1 MANNKSAAPSP
12 ANRNKCLILFQEPMR
27 AIVLALI
34 LIIIAPAF
42 PGCISEVDD
51 DHPFS
56 GEWTMMGGNLMLFVE
71 GGAQAC
77 STEWNVINDTAEN
90 VHDCMAVTGMKTVST
105 FNYSFVG
112 DVLFMQTTSILI
124 EDSDGNT
131 TTSDMSDITMC
142 AAYVPRDM
150 APDESSWI
158 SEVEAVS
165 WPNYCT
171 EILGISS

>member
-1 MANNKSAAPSP
+1 
-12 ANRNKCLILFQEPMR
+12 MR
-27 AIVLALI
+27 TIVLALI
-34 LIIIAPAF
+34 LMIISPAF
-42 PGCISEVDD
+42 AGCVSEVDEN
-51 DHPFS
+51 HPFS
-56 GEWTMMGGNLMLFVE
+56 GEWTTIGGTLMIFVE
-71 GGAQAC
+71 GDGVC

-90 VHDCMAVTGMKTVST
+90 VVDCMAVSGMKTVST

-131 TTSDMSDITMC
+131 TTSDMSDIIMC

-150 APDESSWI
+150 APEESSWI
-158 SEVEAVS
+158 SEVNAVS

>member
-1 MANNKSAAPSP
+1 
-12 ANRNKCLILFQEPMR
+12 MR

-56 GEWTMMGGNLMLFVE
+56 GEWTMMGGNLMVFME
-71 GGAQAC
+71 GDAVC
-77 STEWNVINDTAEN
+77 STEWNIINDTAEN
-90 VHDCMAVTGMKTVST
+90 VNDCMAVSGIKTVST

-131 TTSDMSDITMC
+131 TTSDISDSTMC
-142 AAYVPRDM
+142 LAYVPRDI

-158 SEVEAVS
+158 SEIEAVS
-165 WPNYCT
+165 WPSYCT
-171 EILGISS
+171 DILGISS

>member
-1 MANNKSAAPSP
+1 
-12 ANRNKCLILFQEPMR
+12 MR

-42 PGCISEVDD
+42 AGCVSEVDEN
-51 DHPFS
+51 HPFS
-56 GEWTMMGGNLMLFVE
+56 GEWTTIGGMLMIFME
-71 GGAQAC
+71 GDSVC
-77 STEWNVINDTAEN
+77 STEWNVINNTAEN
-90 VHDCMAVTGMKTVST
+90 VNDCMAVSGMKTVST

-150 APDESSWI
+150 APEESSWI
-158 SEVEAVS
+158 SEVNAVS

>member
-1 MANNKSAAPSP
+1 MPNTLP
-12 ANRNKCLILFQEPMR
+12 RIMR
-27 AIVLALI
+27 TIVLALI

-42 PGCISEVDD
+42 PGCISEVDEN
-51 DHPFS
+51 HPFS
-56 GEWTMMGGNLMLFVE
+56 GEWTTIGGNLMVFME
-71 GGAQAC
+71 GDSVC
-77 STEWNVINDTAEN
+77 STEWNIINDTAEN
-90 VHDCMAVTGMKTVST
+90 VNDCMAVSGMKTVST

>member
-1 MANNKSAAPSP
+1 
-12 ANRNKCLILFQEPMR
+12 MR
-27 AIVLALI
+27 TIVLALI
-34 LIIIAPAF
+34 LLIISPAF
-42 PGCISEVDD
+42 AGCVSEVDEN
-51 DHPFS
+51 HPFS
-56 GEWTMMGGNLMLFVE
+56 GEWTTIGGTLMLFMEVD
-71 GGAQAC
+71 GVC

-90 VHDCMAVTGMKTVST
+90 VNDCMAVSGMKTVST

-131 TTSDMSDITMC
+131 TTTDMSDITMC

-158 SEVEAVS
+158 SEIEAVS
-165 WPNYCT
+165 WPSYCT

>member
-1 MANNKSAAPSP
+1 
-12 ANRNKCLILFQEPMR
+12 MR
-27 AIVLALI
+27 TIVLALI
-34 LIIIAPAF
+34 LLIISPAF
-42 PGCISEVDD
+42 AGCVSEVDEN
-51 DHPFS
+51 HPFS
-56 GEWTMMGGNLMLFVE
+56 GEWTTIGGTLMLFMEVD
-71 GGAQAC
+71 GVC

-90 VHDCMAVTGMKTVST
+90 VNDCMAVSGMKTVST

-131 TTSDMSDITMC
+131 TTTDMSDITMC

-158 SEVEAVS
+158 SEIEAVS
-165 WPNYCT
+165 WPSYCT
-171 EILGISS
+171 EILGITS

>member
-1 MANNKSAAPSP
+1 
-12 ANRNKCLILFQEPMR
+12 MR
-27 AIVLALI
+27 TIVLALI
-34 LIIIAPAF
+34 LLIISPAF
-42 PGCISEVDD
+42 AGCVSEVDEN
-51 DHPFS
+51 HPFS
-56 GEWTMMGGNLMLFVE
+56 GEWTTIGGTLMLFMEVD
-71 GGAQAC
+71 GVC

-90 VHDCMAVTGMKTVST
+90 VNDCMAVSGMKTVST

-131 TTSDMSDITMC
+131 TTTDMSDITMC

-158 SEVEAVS
+158 SEIEAVS
-165 WPNYCT
+165 WPSYCT
-171 EILGISS
+171 EIFGISS